1 MTTERHIS
9 PLELEVDFGS
19 DIPTE
24 RAPEKSA
31 EAARL
36 AVAALG
42 KVAIVEEPWFDSEAP
57 TSVATERP
65 LFPRPPSVPRI

>member
-1 MTTERHIS
+1 MTIDEALTR
-9 PLELEVDFGS
+9 LELEGEHGS

-36 AVAALG
+36 AAAALG
-42 KVAIVEEPWFDSEAP
+42 KIAVVEEPWFDSEAP
-57 TSVATERP
+57 TNVATERP